1 MFSNL
6 EVLSGRR
13 ERLLPDA
20 VTLVFEADPELLD
33 VEAGGR
39 RDWIGEEGGEGR
51 SVPQASQ
58 QR

>member
-13 ERLLPDA
+13 ERLPDVVMLA
-20 VTLVFEADPELLD
+20 VEADPELLD
-33 VEAGGR
+33 VAAGGR
-39 RDWIGEEGGEGR
+39 WDWIGDDGGEGR

-58 QR
+58 HR

>member
-1 MFSNL
+1 MFSNF

-13 ERLLPDA
+13 ERLPDA
-20 VTLVFEADPELLD
+20 VILVFEADPELLD

-39 RDWIGEEGGEGR
+39 TGDDGGEGR

-58 QR
+58 HR